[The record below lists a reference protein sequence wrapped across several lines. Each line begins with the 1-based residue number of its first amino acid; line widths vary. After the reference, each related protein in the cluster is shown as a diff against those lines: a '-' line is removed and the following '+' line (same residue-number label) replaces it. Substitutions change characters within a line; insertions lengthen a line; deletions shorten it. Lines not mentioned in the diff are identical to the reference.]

1 MDMEMVNGVH
11 LVLFKPQPTSWREAA
26 LGDPRLPLKHYGFG
40 EDRVPHAGLLFLTQ
54 PDLGAA

>member
-1 MDMEMVNGVH
+1 MVNGVH

-26 LGDPRLPLKHYGFG
+26 LGDPRLPLKHCGFG